1 MNAESRAGTV
11 ASYRGK
17 RALDLFLAVALALPA
32 ALTIA
37 VCVPIIWLECRA
49 NPFFVQTRVGRFER
63 TFRLIKLRT
72 MWPTTFDL
80 PSHQVDRGGLLRSG
94 RVLRKLKLDELPQI
108 LNVLMGQMSFVGPRP
123 CLPTQL
129 ELVEERTR
137 RGVYRLVPGI
147 TGPAQVAGID
157 MSTPVELAIRDA
169 SYMRQLSL
177 SKDLQLLAQTFMGGG
192 RGDAILR

>member
-1 MNAESRAGTV
+1 MV

-17 RALDLFLAVALALPA
+17 RALDLSLAVALALPA
-32 ALTIA
+32 ILTTA
-37 VCVPIIWLECRA
+37 VCASIIWLECRA
-49 NPFFVQTRVGRFER
+49 NPFFVQTRVGRSQR

-72 MWPTTFDL
+72 MLPTTSDL
-80 PSHQVDRGGLLRSG
+80 PSHQVGRGELLRSG
-94 RVLRKLKLDELPQI
+94 RLLRKLKLDELPQI
-108 LNVLMGQMSFVGPRP
+108 LNVFMGQMSFVGPRP

-129 ELVEERTR
+129 DLVKERSR

-157 MSTPVELAIRDA
+157 MSTPIELAISDA

-177 SKDLQLLAQTFMGGG
+177 LKDLQLLMQTFMGAG
-192 RGDAILR
+192 RGDAVLR